1 MSTLHLEKSVISP
14 VMGRRVLIAY
24 SGPADLL
31 NSDVYTDGTFTAD
44 TLTPTDTLS
53 GLLAISDTL
62 TDTASLSDVLSGD
75 YVLQTTD
82 TLTPTATLGIP
93 EHAAAPFVET
103 LTPTGALST
112 PDVGA
117 VLRDTL
123 TISDILAGV
132 LQVTSQFA
140 ETLIPTD
147 TLAAGVL
154 GLFTETLT
162 PTDTLAALQTPG
174 AWTDT
179 LTPTA
184 TLSGITAI
192 HTVFSETL
200 TPTDLLS
207 ATPLTTFTET
217 LTVSDVLTGVA
228 ELDSTFTES
237 LAPTDTFTSVVAL
250 YGALTDTLTASDI
263 LSGSL
268 TLLGVFTETL
278 TAGDT
283 LITAQSQAVWA
294 INAETGAVSE
304 YRFTP
309 TVQGVGAWRNQL
321 YLATDT
327 GLYALDAATDD
338 DAAIEWAFRTGFSNM
353 GTDALKRI
361 LDVNVLARGAGDVL
375 LVLVADRHGRK
386 EERRYQLVKL
396 TADALRDQV
405 IKAGKGIASV
415 YWQVG
420 VQGIG
425 PAEID
430 QLRLRIEPL
439 SRRR

>member
-1 MSTLHLEKSVISP
+1 MSYLSLPTAVLSPKS
-14 VMGRRVLIAY
+14 GRGSFIY
-24 SGPADLL
+24 SAAAELL
-31 NSDVYTDGTFTAD
+31 NSDVYVDGLLDAD
-44 TLTPTDTLS
+44 TLTLTDELGGVLVISDTVTDTL
-53 GLLAISDTL
+53 T
-62 TDTASLSDVLSGD
+62 LSDVLSGD
-75 YVLQTTD
+75 YIVQSSETITPTDSLEIPDQTAAALVETLTAADSLSVPEFTTLITETLTANDVLSGALSITSTLSD
-82 TLTPTATLGIP
+82 TLTITDQLSAGLIP
-93 EHAAAPFVET
+93 GAFVET
-103 LTPTGALST
+103 LTAADVLGNTSQTAKLIDTVTATDVLSGVLSMSETVTEYLTPSDSLGVIALATVTETLAPTDVLSGNIGLGVT
-112 PDVGA
+112 VTETITTS
-117 VLRDTL
+117 DTL
-123 TISDILAGV
+123 TGLVALYGT
-132 LQVTSQFA
+132 VTES
-140 ETLIPTD
+140 
-147 TLAAGVL
+147 
-154 GLFTETLT
+154 
-162 PTDTLAALQTPG
+162 
-174 AWTDT
+174 
-179 LTPTA
+179 
-184 TLSGITAI
+184 
-192 HTVFSETL
+192 
-200 TPTDLLS
+200 
-207 ATPLTTFTET
+207 
-217 LTVSDVLTGVA
+217 LTVSDTLTG
-228 ELDSTFTES
+228 S
-237 LAPTDTFTSVVAL
+237 LA
-250 YGALTDTLTASDI
+250 
-263 LSGSL
+263 
-268 TLLGVFTETL
+268 LLGVFTETL

-361 LDVNVLARGAGDVL
+361 LDVNVLARGAGDVV
-375 LVLVADRHGRK
+375 LVLVADRHGQK

-420 VQGIG
+420 CQGIG